1 MVCRRNASSKPV
13 PQTTTEKNMK
23 TTSTLTALA
32 TAVATTLAI
41 AAHAQNP
48 VVSAGTKTVV
58 SGETTPGKILS
69 IIVPITSFTGDQD
82 LPIHV
87 MGSGKVCRFHL
98 VVINTDTNK
107 ESYFPHTE
115 KFPVLTHTQLPLAQF
130 PHGSYKVAAMAW
142 DSDKTSGMAC
152 QGGGEYTA
160 FSIVRPKIVMPTDW
174 PKITELALAAGKSTA
189 ANTYRPDE
197 SLNYTVVGSNN
208 KQCGWTLQATDGN
221 GQTTNLGIGKS
232 FTSASVSLSAF
243 KEGSY
248 TLTAKTTPADDN
260 QGVTSCLGTA
270 AKKITIV
277 ATPGKINDVKLY
289 AFGLHGHGTGID
301 KWLDDGNTA
310 AYFPF
315 APLFNI
321 AIPDNGFLKITPV
334 ITGPTCAYSMTA
346 QSSNGGKFELPFLAH
361 ILNVADK
368 LPALKY
374 TADKT
379 LVTVTIKGAGAPQLA
394 CEGSASKFIW
404 VQDDPKLP
412 PETK

>member
-1 MVCRRNASSKPV
+1 
-13 PQTTTEKNMK
+13 MK

-152 QGGGEYTA
+152 QGGGAYTA
-160 FSIVRPKIVMPTDW
+160 FTIARPKITMPTDW
-174 PKITELALAAGKSTA
+174 PKITDLTLATGKSAA

-197 SLNYTVVGSNN
+197 SLSYTVVGTGN
-208 KQCGWTLQATDGN
+208 QPCGWTVQATDGN
-221 GQTTNLGIGKS
+221 GQTTNISTGKS
-232 FTSASVSLSAF
+232 FTSATVSLSTF
-243 KEGSY
+243 KVGTY
-248 TLTAKTTPADDN
+248 TITAKTTAADDN

-270 AKKITIV
+270 SKKIIVV
-277 ATPGKINDVKLY
+277 ATPGKITDVKLTS
-289 AFGLHGHGTGID
+289 FGLHGEGTGID

-315 APLFNI
+315 APIFNI

-334 ITGPTCAYSMTA
+334 ISGPSCVYSMTA
-346 QSSNGGKFELPFLAH
+346 QSSNGGKFELPLLVH
-361 ILNVADK
+361 TLNAADK

-379 LVTVTIKGAGAPQLA
+379 LVTVTIKGAGIPQSA

-404 VQDDPKLP
+404 VTDDPKLP
-412 PETK
+412 PQDK